1 MSPERVA
8 QIELFYRALLDRDWD
23 TMQAIFA
30 PGAELGFSGRSRFS
44 GVHEG
49 PEAIT
54 EIFRQLV
61 DATEGT
67 LGPVLDDSW
76 DICASPYHVVLL
88 EWFGAKRAGKSL
100 NAYLY
105 FVSALEANKIARM
118 YVHSSEQYEFD
129 EVFA

>member
-1 MSPERVA
+1 MSPERIA
-8 QIELFYRALLDRDWD
+8 QIELFYRALCSRDWE
-23 TMQAIFA
+23 MMRAMFSE
-30 PGAELGFSGRSRFS
+30 GSELGFSGRSRFA
-44 GVHEG
+44 GIYEG

-54 EIFRQLV
+54 AVFEQLV

-76 DICASPYHVVLL
+76 DICASPHHVVLL
-88 EWFGAKRAGKSL
+88 EWFGAKRAGRSL

-129 EVFA
+129 EFFA